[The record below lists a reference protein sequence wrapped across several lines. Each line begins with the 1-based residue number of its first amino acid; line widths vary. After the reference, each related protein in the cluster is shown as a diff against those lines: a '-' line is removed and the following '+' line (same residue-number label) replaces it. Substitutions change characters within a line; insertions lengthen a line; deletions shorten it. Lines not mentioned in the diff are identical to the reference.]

1 MNYPLFLG
9 GALKYSLQYTDHK
22 FTVTIHAFSHRCF
35 LVVGRQI
42 KPPKYHHLTSTNTL
56 QSQTPSQPYLTSLS
70 SRQERQPCPSPPSPS
85 SPTPKSHRTVPH
97 AALTSTRAGSSPTA
111 ASTSRATTARASS
124 TSAPSASSTKTAS
137 RPGRGSPRT
146 RTATSRSS
154 ATSSVVS

>member
-9 GALKYSLQYTDHK
+9 GALKYSSQYTDHK

-42 KPPKYHHLTSTNTL
+42 KPPTIRQVQIPYNFRP
-56 QSQTPSQPYLTSLS
+56 PSQPYLTSLS

-97 AALTSTRAGSSPTA
+97 AAPTSTRVGSSPTA
-111 ASTSRATTARASS
+111 ASTSRTTTARASS

-137 RPGRGSPRT
+137 RPGQDSPRT
-146 RTATSRSS
+146 
-154 ATSSVVS
+154 